1 MKLSHWNSILSLRI
15 DIHRLLERSLSVEST
30 RFGERSAALPIE
42 PSILQRLHGELR
54 SKLDTLRD
62 QLHRELTENETYLVM
77 FPLVLLCDEMV
88 MIRLPK
94 AQQTSWPLLQSELF
108 QINYGGDVFYDF
120 VDERLDK
127 PDTPSMVFEVLYFC
141 LAAGFVGKFGESGG
155 KVQRYRTLLAEQ
167 LGTGS
172 IRDGSRKRR
181 RRSHRVR
188 SERRS
193 AGSKASVQTD
203 RPIEAAQSPE
213 QSPQAVTP
221 LRKRVNW
228 RGLIPYG
235 VALTTL
241 SLAALAI
248 IVLSNL

>member
-1 MKLSHWNSILSLRI
+1 MKLGHWNSILALRI

-30 RFGERSAALPIE
+30 RFGERSSALPIE
-42 PSILQRLHGELR
+42 PAILQRLHGELR
-54 SKLDTLRD
+54 SKLDALRD

-167 LGTGS
+167 LGTGTAQ
-172 IRDGSRKRR
+172 DGRTRRR
-181 RRSHRVR
+181 RRSSRVR

-193 AGSKASVQTD
+193 SVL
-203 RPIEAAQSPE
+203 RVGAQSERPSDSE
-213 QSPQAVTP
+213 PSLAPSPQAETP

-228 RGLIPYG
+228 RGMIPYG

>member
-1 MKLSHWNSILSLRI
+1 MKLSHWNSILALRL

-30 RFGERSAALPIE
+30 RFGERGSALPFE
-42 PSILQRLHGELR
+42 LSVLQRLHGELR

-141 LAAGFVGKFGESGG
+141 LAAGFVGKFGESSG

-167 LGTGS
+167 LGTG
-172 IRDGSRKRR
+172 RTHERGRR
-181 RRSHRVR
+181 RRRRVSRVR
-188 SERRS
+188 SDRRMT
-193 AGSKASVQTD
+193 QRTD
-203 RPIEAAQSPE
+203 EAVHEGQEPE
-213 QSPQAVTP
+213 QRTEPKLEAIAPT
-221 LRKRVNW
+221 RKRINW
-228 RGLIPYG
+228 HGLIPYG